1 MTQCLCGK
9 ESYCRRSSGG
19 VAMGASCKCGE
30 FLGSFGGEM
39 RRSCSG
45 AVKIHKPQDYRS
57 ERRVVMRGET
67 DELSTEQLKNSERLG
82 GVASRPQTNTPGEK
96 EARDSGQ
103 ATSTLRPTQ
112 PITTHR
118 RPSKNADLPP
128 RRMQRLESGFNRSTG
143 STGHRR

>member
-1 MTQCLCGK
+1 
-9 ESYCRRSSGG
+9 
-19 VAMGASCKCGE
+19 MGASCKCGE

-82 GVASRPQTNTPGEK
+82 GGSGLPVRPQTNTPGEK

-103 ATSTLRPTQ
+103 ANLNTPPNPTYHHSPQ
-112 PITTHR
+112 ALQKR
-118 RPSKNADLPP
+118 
-128 RRMQRLESGFNRSTG
+128 
-143 STGHRR
+143 

>member
-1 MTQCLCGK
+1 
-9 ESYCRRSSGG
+9 
-19 VAMGASCKCGE
+19 MGASCKCGE

-82 GVASRPQTNTPGEK
+82 GGVQGCQLGHRPTRQ
-96 EARDSGQ
+96 ARKRREI
-103 ATSTLRPTQ
+103 AAKRTSTLRPTQ

-128 RRMQRLESGFNRSTG
+128 EECSGSRVDSTAALAQRDIDDDPSSLSGRR
-143 STGHRR
+143 